1 VNPFVNPKK
10 RSVLLP
16 SGCKDLIDALKRS
29 ENRHGSAIRRFI
41 HLFLL
46 QAQQDQATELDIGAV
61 PISGFPMIRYK
72 VEGTWYDISTFPSHI
87 RPDVIAE
94 LARMAKIPV
103 GQFPMQ
109 GVLNVTF
116 RGFRS
121 RWIVAMASA
130 DESCML
136 VRFED

>member
-1 VNPFVNPKK
+1 MNPFVNPKK

-16 SGCKDLIDALKRS
+16 SGCKDLVDALKRS
-29 ENRHGSAIRRFI
+29 ESRHGSAIRRFI

-46 QAQQDQATELDIGAV
+46 QAHQDQATELHIGALPV
-61 PISGFPMIRYK
+61 SGFPMIRYK

-103 GQFPMQ
+103 GLYPMQ
-109 GVLNVTF
+109 GVFNVTL
-116 RGFRS
+116 RSFRS
-121 RWIVAMASA
+121 RWILAITSA